1 MEHLAAS
8 AAHKLIAL
16 VFFCL
21 FFFFQ
26 FWGLILGLHLPED
39 NILPTA
45 GLFCSSAD
53 DKAESSGQ

>member
-16 VFFCL
+16 VFAGWS
-21 FFFFQ
+21 Q
-26 FWGLILGLHLPED
+26 FWGLILSLHLSED
-39 NILPTA
+39 NVLPTA

-53 DKAESSGQ
+53 DKAENSGQ

>member
-16 VFFCL
+16 VFAGWS
-21 FFFFQ
+21 Q
-26 FWGLILGLHLPED
+26 FWGLILSLHLSGD

-45 GLFCSSAD
+45 GLFCSNAD